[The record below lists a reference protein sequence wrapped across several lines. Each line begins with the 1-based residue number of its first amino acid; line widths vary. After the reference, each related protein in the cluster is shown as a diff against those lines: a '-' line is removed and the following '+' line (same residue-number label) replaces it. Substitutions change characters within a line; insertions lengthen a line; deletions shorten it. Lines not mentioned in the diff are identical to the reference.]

1 MTGYEESENIVV
13 GVSTDLKKPLDEYE
27 SLMLALPADGHGGRA
42 GGNGGRA
49 GDSPFDKS
57 GGVCFVKVSDST
69 VWTGHSFARF

>member
-42 GGNGGRA
+42 GGRQRREGGRQPLRQV
-49 GDSPFDKS
+49 GR
-57 GGVCFVKVSDST
+57 GVLRQ
-69 VWTGHSFARF
+69 GQ